1 MIFYYIIVGILLAT
15 TIGLVYT
22 VRGKNAEIARL
33 RSPEHFVRMGEFY
46 EEMKAHVDKILAEKG
61 IIDGQQDSNN
71 DTSSTTI

>member
-1 MIFYYIIVGILLAT
+1 MVFYYIIVGILLAT

-33 RSPEHFVRMGEFY
+33 RSPEHFVKMGEHY
-46 EEMKAHVDKILAEKG
+46 VRIKNHIDKILVEKG
-61 IIDGQQDSNN
+61 IVDGQQDSNN